1 MVKIATIIFIVML
14 AYAGAYSIGNL
25 VVPQVFV
32 SSSFQIIADE
42 ELKDVQ
48 NKGYVEAYLGMSR
61 TSSMFALVT
70 VIAGF
75 FILFGAFRKKEKW
88 AWWGFLIGAGIAW
101 IWGVAFSIVIG
112 DTFYLTLQLIG
123 LVLLIVGILLP
134 VKAFFGKK
142 V

>member
-1 MVKIATIIFIVML
+1 MVKVATIILIIML

-25 VVPQVFV
+25 IVPEVFV
-32 SSSFQIIADE
+32 SSSFQIVTGE

-48 NKGYVEAYLGMSR
+48 NEGYLKAFLGQSR
-61 TSSMFALVT
+61 TASLFALVT

-75 FILFGAFRKKEKW
+75 FILFAAFRKAEKW
-88 AWWGFLIGAGIAW
+88 AWWGFLIAGGIAW

-112 DTFYLTLQLIG
+112 DTFYLALQLIG

-142 V
+142 S